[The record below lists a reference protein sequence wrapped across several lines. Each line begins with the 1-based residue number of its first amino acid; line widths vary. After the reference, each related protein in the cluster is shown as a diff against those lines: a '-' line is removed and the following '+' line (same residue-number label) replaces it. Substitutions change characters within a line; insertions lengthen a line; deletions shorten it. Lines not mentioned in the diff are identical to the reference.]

1 VTAEFEAF
9 LKCGVLAYGF
19 LRFKCE
25 DCKFE
30 RLVAFSCKKRGFCA
44 SCGAR
49 RMAETSIHLSDNVFP
64 SATLIR
70 QWVLSIPVPLRY
82 MCARN
87 SELQGKILRL
97 TNAVI
102 AKSIKNSVPG
112 LNPKNKKLQT
122 GAVTLIQR
130 FGGHVNLNIHFHM
143 LHVQGAWEISAD
155 KTAATF
161 HAADNPT
168 GQELLASIDK
178 IAAGT
183 IKILKKMKLIE
194 QSPDGINVVS
204 ENSDKEDTLSNIQA
218 ASTANKI
225 ALGQRKGKNIR
236 RLIERFEEEFRS
248 AEPHITGDM
257 AANFMGFSLHA
268 GVSVW
273 SSNKARLE
281 QLIRYTAR
289 PAVSEE
295 RLSQAPNG
303 DIHYK
308 LKKPWTDGTTAVI
321 FSPLEFLEK
330 LASLVPPP
338 RIHLTRFHGI
348 LAPHS
353 QFRKLV
359 VPKKPEEKIAE
370 PTSDKTLPLDNQKQ
384 NRISW
389 AKLLSRVFAIDMET
403 CELCGGQMKVI
414 SAILKQDVI
423 EKVLSHLGLPA
434 RAPPIAASRIPHQE
448 GFWDQT
454 PDYGDYSQLH

>member
-1 VTAEFEAF
+1 
-9 LKCGVLAYGF
+9 
-19 LRFKCE
+19 
-25 DCKFE
+25 
-30 RLVAFSCKKRGFCA
+30 
-44 SCGAR
+44 
-49 RMAETSIHLSDNVFP
+49 
-64 SATLIR
+64 
-70 QWVLSIPVPLRY
+70 

-87 SELQGKILRL
+87 SNLQSKILRL
-97 TNAVI
+97 TNSVI
-102 AKSIKNSVPG
+102 AKSIKNSVPAPN
-112 LNPKNKKLQT
+112 LQNKKLQT

-155 KTAATF
+155 NTAAIF
-161 HAADNPT
+161 HAASNPT
-168 GQELLASIDK
+168 QSQLLNCIDK

-183 IKILKKMKLIE
+183 IKILKRMNLVE
-194 QSPDGINVVS
+194 EAPDGIDVVT
-204 ENSDKEDTLSNIQA
+204 ENEDSDDPLANIQA
-218 ASTANKI
+218 ASTQNKI
-225 ALGQRKGKNIR
+225 ALGPRTGKNIR
-236 RLIERFEEEFRS
+236 RLIEQLEEEFRS

-257 AANFMGFSLHA
+257 VARFMGFSLHA
-268 GVSVW
+268 GVGVW

-295 RLSQAPNG
+295 RLSQSANG
-303 DIHYK
+303 DILYK
-308 LKKPWTDGTTAVI
+308 LKKPWTDGTTSVI
-321 FSPLEFLEK
+321 FSPLEFIEK

-359 VPKKPEEKIAE
+359 VPEKPEEEIQE
-370 PTSDKTLPLDNQKQ
+370 QIGDKSLPVDNQKQ

-389 AKLLSRVFAIDMET
+389 AKLLSRVFSLDMDN
-403 CELCGGQMKVI
+403 CELCGGQMKAI
-414 SAILKQDVI
+414 SAILKQEVI
-423 EKVLSHLGLPA
+423 EKILTHLGLPA
-434 RAPPIAASRIPHQE
+434 RAPPIAPSRIPRQE

>member
-1 VTAEFEAF
+1 
-9 LKCGVLAYGF
+9 
-19 LRFKCE
+19 
-25 DCKFE
+25 
-30 RLVAFSCKKRGFCA
+30 
-44 SCGAR
+44 
-49 RMAETSIHLSDNVFP
+49 
-64 SATLIR
+64 
-70 QWVLSIPVPLRY
+70 
-82 MCARN
+82 
-87 SELQGKILRL
+87 
-97 TNAVI
+97 
-102 AKSIKNSVPG
+102 
-112 LNPKNKKLQT
+112 
-122 GAVTLIQR
+122 
-130 FGGHVNLNIHFHM
+130 M

-155 KTAATF
+155 KTEATF
-161 HAADNPT
+161 HAAENPAEV
-168 GQELLASIDK
+168 QLLECIDK

-194 QSPDGINVVS
+194 QSPDGIDVVC
-204 ENSDKEDTLSNIQA
+204 ENSDNDDTLSNIQA
-218 ASTANKI
+218 ASTQNKI
-225 ALGQRKGKNIR
+225 ALGLRKGKNIR
-236 RLIERFEEEFRS
+236 RLIEQLEEEFRC
-248 AEPHITGDM
+248 AEPRMTGDM
-257 AANFMGFSLHA
+257 AASFMGFSLHA

-308 LKKPWTDGTTAVI
+308 LKKPWTDGTTSVI
-321 FSPLEFLEK
+321 FSPLEFIEK

-359 VPKKPEEKIAE
+359 VPQKIEEKIE
-370 PTSDKTLPLDNQKQ
+370 NPTGDKTLPIDNQKQ

-389 AKLLSRVFAIDMET
+389 AKLLSRVFALDMDN
-403 CELCGGQMKVI
+403 CELCGGQMKAI
-414 SAILKQDVI
+414 SAILKQEVI
-423 EKVLSHLGLPA
+423 EKILTHLGLPV